1 MWAPTIVLN
10 EVKQNPGQPMDFG
23 RPSTGAP
30 FHSLYNDRGAHLVPH
45 FHPFCPELQH
55 LWPFN
60 SLFDNMKKIDID
72 LNNSKFFRMN
82 LMKLLQNLKTQIL
95 M

>member
-1 MWAPTIVLN
+1 MTVANRGLVRVSVDTRYVKMWAPTIVLN
-10 EVKQNPGQPMDFG
+10 EVKQNPGQPMYFG
-23 RPSTGAP
+23 RPSRGAP

-60 SLFDNMKKIDID
+60 SLYDTMKK
-72 LNNSKFFRMN
+72 L
-82 LMKLLQNLKTQIL
+82 T
-95 M
+95 